1 MQAGGDSVA
10 ALDPQGTAGGAHV
23 LGQVSGVACS
33 LFSLSVYRK
42 PGPGPGAW
50 GGGHFSAPWHTL
62 LSDSVDRDLGF
73 LPTSISGPS
82 SACTKSQAEAM
93 AGLEHKCSSFNLGH
107 IVIYFSYTFHI
118 LRPPH
123 TPSGIDSL
131 GLQGAGGS
139 PRNQVPQIITKMAVS
154 KLHPRSVAEQPRLQ
168 GEESESQRSIGTHGR
183 CQLLV
188 QGFPCSGE
196 QKCRAWLPS
205 PLLPRP
211 SWPWPSALL
220 PAAALDCQWW
230 VDLPSSGHDRHL
242 GSEP

>member
-1 MQAGGDSVA
+1 MCWGRCQVLHALCLACLCTGSLVQA
-10 ALDPQGTAGGAHV
+10 QG
-23 LGQVSGVACS
+23 LGEEDTFLLPGT
-33 LFSLSVYRK
+33 LFCLTQWTEILGSSQPVYL
-42 PGPGPGAW
+42 
-50 GGGHFSAPWHTL
+50 GH
-62 LSDSVDRDLGF
+62 
-73 LPTSISGPS
+73 S

-205 PLLPRP
+205 PPLPRP